1 MAEGSEGHGG
11 AGWSPGIVT
20 ASASWDG
27 VPSMAGR
34 HFVGEWFSASPER
47 NDAFDVVT
55 YVRDNAH
62 QLHGGN
68 FPHGLMEGFY
78 LLALLD
84 HLTNKVV
91 FIDDERWSGWNY
103 GLDRVRFVHPLT
115 TNDTFRVR
123 GTVSEVV
130 PRGDDYIILL
140 DCEYEVHGHRTPAM
154 VATWRVLW
162 TYER

>member
-91 FIDDERWSGWNY
+91 FIDDERVE
-103 GLDRVRFVHPLT
+103 RVELWA
-115 TNDTFRVR
+115 
-123 GTVSEVV
+123 GQ
-130 PRGDDYIILL
+130 GAL
-140 DCEYEVHGHRTPAM
+140 RTPADH
-154 VATWRVLW
+154 
-162 TYER
+162 ERHIPGPGDSERGRASRGRLHNSARL